1 MATKNIKLHIRKGD
15 TVRVLSGRD
24 RGKEGEVMVV
34 MPKEG
39 KAIVQGIN
47 MVSKHTR
54 PNQQNPN
61 GGILQQ
67 EAPINVSKLMLI
79 DPKTKQPTRIGR
91 VKNENGKGWVRVSK
105 KSGEII

>member
-79 DPKTKQPTRIGR
+79 DPKTKQPTRVGR

>member
-67 EAPINVSKLMLI
+67 EAPIYVSKLMLI
-79 DPKTKQPTRIGR
+79 DPKTKQPTRVGR

>member
-67 EAPINVSKLMLI
+67 EAPITVSKLMLI
-79 DPKTKQPTRIGR
+79 DPKTKQPTRVGR

>member
-47 MVSKHTR
+47 MVSKHTK

-67 EAPINVSKLMLI
+67 EAPIYVSKLMLI
-79 DPKTKQPTRIGR
+79 DPKTKQPTRVGR